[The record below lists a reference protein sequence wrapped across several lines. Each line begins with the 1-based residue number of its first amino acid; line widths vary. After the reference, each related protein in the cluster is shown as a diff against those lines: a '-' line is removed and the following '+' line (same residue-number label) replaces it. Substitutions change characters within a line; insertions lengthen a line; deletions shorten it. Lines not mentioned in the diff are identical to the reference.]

1 MQNEGHQGSDVGVAD
16 GDDVWHL
23 RLYVAGTSP
32 KSMLALANLK
42 NLCEEYLAGH
52 YMIEIVDLVEHPLL
66 ARDDDIL
73 AVPTLVLLPPYELTL
88 FVSGSS
94 DVSASA
100 VTNARQLCDIHLA
113 GRYHLHVVDVDDDPA
128 AYLSNRV
135 LAGPILVRKR
145 PLPARKLVG
154 DLSDTQKVL
163 VALQVPVAN
172 DAGPSRFLPTS

>member
-1 MQNEGHQGSDVGVAD
+1 MQSELDEGSDTGVTE